1 MDTSVESG
9 DVGRFLHNGTSIG
22 HEYTGYPIYFN
33 NNCFAHSYLFYYPFC
48 SIWAYSIAQEM
59 PFCLKNRI
67 TNQLDFDEKTTLL
80 QNHTKNDNF
89 NEKHKSSN
97 FNTCSF
103 SFNNFEMAAVIL
115 NSPIDHLQRQTC
127 KLLGDTRTQSGN
139 VDKGSIRTNMS
150 ISVWFGQEVVLS
162 SR

>member
-1 MDTSVESG
+1 
-9 DVGRFLHNGTSIG
+9 
-22 HEYTGYPIYFN
+22 
-33 NNCFAHSYLFYYPFC
+33 
-48 SIWAYSIAQEM
+48 M

-97 FNTCSF
+97 FNNCSF
-103 SFNNFEMAAVIL
+103 SFTNFEMAAVIL

-150 ISVWFGQEVVLS
+150 ISV
-162 SR
+162 